1 VTLLLNR
8 ACQQAVFPAGQPGA
22 PGEYAL
28 LSKIK
33 QTMKRNLQRVPN
45 YTCLETIERSQRLP
59 RSLVVSRDGGPGPFR
74 PQDIVRLEVAEVE
87 GKEFFS
93 RPGARDFHETSLE
106 AFVNGGMIGNGIF
119 ALFTKDIF
127 ATDAPTYHFGG
138 KGNMEG
144 RELVRYDYWAPYLGS
159 GYTVKS
165 EFGAAEVAFYGSFWA
180 DPQTLQA
187 VRLDVR
193 ADDIPAYIG
202 LTDTRTR
209 INYAIVRIGTSDAL
223 LPQSAEMTVHQLSDY
238 ESRNRIEFTHCSQY
252 TAESVISFDTETAA
266 SSSRANRIEI
276 PAGLTLA
283 IGLER
288 DIDLE
293 SARVGDLVTGVVLA
307 DVKRRGRVIVPK
319 GASVSG
325 RIRRLERYVDES
337 PYYVVGLEFL
347 DVDFPGNRVRFFAE
361 MERITAAAEG
371 VAKAPSAHLPGVGTF
386 TVRGS
391 GLRLPVEMRM
401 LWKTVHYSEDDN

>member
-1 VTLLLNR
+1 MTG
-8 ACQQAVFPAGQPGA
+8 VFLALWMCSALWAGQPGA
-22 PGEYAL
+22 PVEYAL
-28 LSKIK
+28 LAKIK

-45 YTCLETIERSQRLP
+45 YTCLETIERSRRMP

-74 PQDIVRLEVAEVE
+74 SQDIVRLEVAEVE

-106 AFVNGGMIGNGIF
+106 AFVNGGMIGNGTF

-127 ATDAPTYHFGG
+127 ATDGPTYRFGG
-138 KGNMEG
+138 KENVEG
-144 RELVRYDYWAPYLGS
+144 REVVRYDYQVPYLGS

-165 EFGAAEVAFYGSFWA
+165 QFGAAVVAYFGSFWA

-202 LTDTRTR
+202 LTDTKTR
-209 INYAIVRIGTSDAL
+209 INYASVRIGTSDVL
-223 LPQSAEMTVHQLSDY
+223 LPQSAEMTVRQLSDY

-252 TAESVISFDTETAA
+252 TAESVISFDGETAA
-266 SSSRANRIEI
+266 SSSRVNRIEI
-276 PAGLTLA
+276 PAGLA
-283 IGLER
+283 IAVGIEKAL
-288 DIDLE
+288 DLE
-293 SARVGDLVTGVVLA
+293 AARVGDLIAGVVVA
-307 DVKRRGRVIVPK
+307 EVKRRGRVIIPK
-319 GASVSG
+319 GALVSG

-347 DVDFPGNRVRFFAE
+347 EVDFPGNRARFFAE
-361 MERITAAAEG
+361 MDRVTSAFEG
-371 VAKAPSAHLPGVGTF
+371 IGKAPTAHLPGVGTF
-386 TVRGS
+386 AVRGG
-391 GLRLPVEMRM
+391 GLRLPADLRM
-401 LWKTVHYSEDDN
+401 LWKTVHYGEEE

>member
-1 VTLLLNR
+1 MKRVSLALWICSALWG
-8 ACQQAVFPAGQPGA
+8 GQPGA

-33 QTMKRNLQRVPN
+33 QTMKRNLRQVPN
-45 YTCLETIERSQRLP
+45 YTCLETIERLQRLP

-74 PQDIVRLEVAEVE
+74 PQDIVRLEVADVE

-93 RPGARDFHETSLE
+93 RPGARDFHETNLE

-127 ATDAPTYHFGG
+127 ATNGPTYHFGG
-138 KGNMEG
+138 KENMEG
-144 RELVRYDYWAPYLGS
+144 REVVRYDYQVPYLGS

-165 EFGAAEVAFYGSFWA
+165 QFGAAVVAYFGSFWA
-180 DPQTLQA
+180 DPQTLEA

-193 ADDIPAYIG
+193 ADEIPAYIG
-202 LTDTRTR
+202 LTDTKTR
-209 INYAIVRIGTSDAL
+209 INYASVRIGISDVL
-223 LPQSAEMTVHQLSDY
+223 LPQSAEMTVHHLTDY

-252 TAESVISFDTETAA
+252 TAESVISFAGETAA
-266 SSSRANRIEI
+266 SSSRVNRIEI

-283 IGLER
+283 IGLEKA
-288 DIDLE
+288 IDLE
-293 SARVGDLVTGVVLA
+293 SAHVGDLIAGIVVA
-307 DVKRRGRVIVPK
+307 DVRRRGRVIVPK

-325 RIRRLERYVDES
+325 RIRRLERYVDEA

-347 DVDFPGNRVRFFAE
+347 EVDFPGNRARFFAE
-361 MERITAAAEG
+361 MERITAAPEG
-371 VAKAPSAHLPGVGTF
+371 IGKAPSAHLPGVGTF
-386 TVRGS
+386 SVRG
-391 GLRLPVEMRM
+391 GELRLPADLRM
-401 LWKTVHYSEDDN
+401 LWKTMHYSEDE